1 VTVSTLA
8 TMAATDLAGH
18 VERSRL
24 ISAIP
29 WVRHGVTRRVPGL
42 GLADG
47 NVGYTAP
54 RDEADAWEMRQ
65 RWALAMG
72 IDPSDLVRVRQVHGN
87 AVRIASEADTERGT
101 HPDAGEAPV
110 ADAMITA
117 DANVALMTLH
127 ADCLAML
134 LVDPMRRVV
143 GAVHAGWRSTVQDIA
158 GATVRAMQ
166 SSYGS
171 RPEELIV
178 YVGPSIGAERYEVGD
193 EVIDAWRAAPG
204 ASEAAISKVD
214 SGWRFD
220 LKIANASQLRDCG
233 VMNRNTEISHVCTAT
248 QTDFWFSHRAQGPIT
263 GRFAAVIAISGSPA

>member
-143 GAVHAGWRSTVQDIA
+143 GAVHAGWR
-158 GATVRAMQ
+158 GTVRGLREWQ
-166 SSYGS
+166 SVRNQFSHVQLAAEHQVRNFFS
-171 RPEELIV
+171 QLSQPPRELIRLSRLEV
-178 YVGPSIGAERYEVGD
+178 RHRY
-193 EVIDAWRAAPG
+193 RL
-204 ASEAAISKVD
+204 S
-214 SGWRFD
+214 R
-220 LKIANASQLRDCG
+220 
-233 VMNRNTEISHVCTAT
+233 
-248 QTDFWFSHRAQGPIT
+248 
-263 GRFAAVIAISGSPA
+263 SPRVQCRRW